1 MMQPHNW
8 TSILAA
14 AIAAWIFGTIYYSV
28 LCNAWLAAQGETADT
43 MKVKN
48 AGKPVV
54 AKAAPFVIS
63 FIAELV
69 MAAALSGIMV
79 HSGFS
84 TARQGAI
91 AGALCW
97 LGFVLTTIA
106 VNNAYAMRRPLLTVI
121 DAGHWLGALI
131 IIGAVVGGM
140 GV

>member
-1 MMQPHNW
+1 MMQPHNM
-8 TSILAA
+8 TAVLLAA
-14 AIAAWIFGTIYYSV
+14 AAAWIFGAAYYSI
-28 LCNAWLAAQGETADT
+28 LGKTWIAAQGMSVEQHKAANARKS
-43 MKVKN
+43 KV
-48 AGKPVV
+48 VFF
-54 AKAAPFVIS
+54 APFVLS
-63 FIAELV
+63 YIAGVV

-131 IIGAVVGGM
+131 IIGAIVGYM